1 VEYAFS
7 NILKTLTIVLCF
19 IAGTSQ
25 AWSQEIPDYVQ
36 IVSLR
41 DTNYASID
49 SLLRP
54 IRRNSDELTKFIKA
68 CKKGVDY
75 KEGIAY
81 AYVQIGINAR
91 NISEYP
97 QALEALSEALKN
109 AKDCKNVDFEVI
121 AMNMLGVV
129 HRRKEEIREA
139 LEYHK
144 KALELAESSGK
155 RTLTG
160 LRNVA
165 VARNSIGNIYI
176 SLRQPELALPEFLA
190 SIAIEEET
198 NNKLGLAINYQNI
211 GSIYEERKDLQMA
224 LSNYRTSLHYN
235 NQINSNLG
243 RIICQNSIGQVYLKQ
258 KRFREA
264 RQMIEP
270 TIEKAEFIGDHY
282 YLAMA
287 KLNYGWALSEEGDLE
302 QSEKYILES
311 LKTSQERKMEFF
323 ISEAYRLLADIN
335 EKKGNYKEALDFN
348 KLYNENQAKY
358 LNESNQQYMAD
369 LIVKYDSDTKKNK
382 ISILEKE
389 NEIANLRLADNRK
402 AFWAGAIGVLFLSG
416 LFYILYRQNILGKE
430 KEYLALEQR
439 MMRSQMN
446 PHFIF
451 NSLNSIKLYI
461 INNEKDK
468 AVYYLNKFSKLIRTI
483 LATSKEKDITLKE
496 ELDTMELYM
505 NIENIRFS
513 NKIRFSLEIEE
524 DVPIKDIKL
533 PSMILQPFIENA
545 IWHGLSA
552 KEGLK
557 RIELKVSRI
566 ADNRI
571 EISVEDNGI
580 GRIMSKEIKDKKT
593 LKNRSVGIDLTKQRL
608 QNYFKGQDAE
618 HVLEIVDLYKGDE
631 PAGTKVVLK
640 IPFNFTALA

>member
-1 VEYAFS
+1 MKHVFT

-19 IAGTSQ
+19 IGGTFE
-25 AWSQEIPDYVQ
+25 AWSQGYPDFAQV
-36 IVSLR
+36 ILLK
-41 DTNYASID
+41 DTNYSSID
-49 SLLRP
+49 TMLIP
-54 IRRNSDELTKFIKA
+54 IRRNSTELAKFVKA
-68 CKKGVDY
+68 CKKADYIEGV
-75 KEGIAY
+75 AY

-97 QALEALSEALKN
+97 QAIEALSEALKN
-109 AKDCKNVDFEVI
+109 AQGCKNIDFQVI

-139 LEYHK
+139 LDYHK
-144 KALELAESSGK
+144 KALELAENSGK
-155 RTLTG
+155 RTITG

-176 SLRQPELALPEFLA
+176 SLRQPELALPEFLS

-211 GSIYEERKDLQMA
+211 GTIYEERQDFQMA
-224 LSNYRTSLHYN
+224 LDYYRKSLDYN
-235 NQINSNLG
+235 NQINSTLG

-258 KRFREA
+258 KRFKEA
-264 RQMIEP
+264 RQIIEP
-270 TIEKAEFIGDHY
+270 TISKAESIGDKY

-287 KLNYGWALSEEGDLE
+287 KLNFGWALSEDGDLK

-311 LKTSQERKMEFF
+311 LKTSQERKMDFF
-323 ISEAYRLLADIN
+323 ISEAYRLLTEIN
-335 EKKGNYKEALDFN
+335 KKKGNYKSALKFN
-348 KLYNENQAKY
+348 KLYNGNKSKY

-369 LIVKYDSDTKKNK
+369 LILKYDSDTKKNK

-389 NEIANLRLADNRK
+389 NEIANLKLADNRR
-402 AFWAGAIGVLFLSG
+402 FLFGGTLSVILLSI

-430 KEYLALEQR
+430 KEYLALEQK

-461 INNEKDK
+461 INSEKDK
-468 AVYYLNKFSKLIRTI
+468 AIYYLNKFSKLIRTI
-483 LATSKEKDITLKE
+483 LASSKEKDITLKE
-496 ELDTMELYM
+496 ELNTMELYM

-513 NKIRFSLEIEE
+513 NKIRFNLEIEE
-524 DVPIKDIKL
+524 DVPVKDIKL

-566 ADNRI
+566 VDNQI

-580 GRIMSKEIKDKKT
+580 GRLMSKEIKDKKT
-593 LKNRSVGIDLTKQRL
+593 IRNRSVGIDLTKQRL
-608 QNYFKGQDAE
+608 QNYFKGQDVE
-618 HVLEIVDLYKGDE
+618 QVLKIVDLYKAGK

-640 IPFNFTALA
+640 IPFNFTGLA

>member
-1 VEYAFS
+1 MEYAFS

-19 IAGTSQ
+19 IAETSQ
-25 AWSQEIPDYVQ
+25 AWSQEVLDYVQ

-75 KEGIAY
+75 KEGMAY

-176 SLRQPELALPEFLA
+176 SLRRPELALPEFLA

-258 KRFREA
+258 KRFL
-264 RQMIEP
+264 P
-270 TIEKAEFIGDHY
+270 KSGKCVY
-282 YLAMA
+282 
-287 KLNYGWALSEEGDLE
+287 
-302 QSEKYILES
+302 
-311 LKTSQERKMEFF
+311 LKTR
-323 ISEAYRLLADIN
+323 
-335 EKKGNYKEALDFN
+335 
-348 KLYNENQAKY
+348 
-358 LNESNQQYMAD
+358 
-369 LIVKYDSDTKKNK
+369 
-382 ISILEKE
+382 
-389 NEIANLRLADNRK
+389 
-402 AFWAGAIGVLFLSG
+402 FL
-416 LFYILYRQNILGKE
+416 
-430 KEYLALEQR
+430 
-439 MMRSQMN
+439 
-446 PHFIF
+446 
-451 NSLNSIKLYI
+451 
-461 INNEKDK
+461 
-468 AVYYLNKFSKLIRTI
+468 
-483 LATSKEKDITLKE
+483 
-496 ELDTMELYM
+496 
-505 NIENIRFS
+505 
-513 NKIRFSLEIEE
+513 
-524 DVPIKDIKL
+524 
-533 PSMILQPFIENA
+533 
-545 IWHGLSA
+545 
-552 KEGLK
+552 
-557 RIELKVSRI
+557 
-566 ADNRI
+566 
-571 EISVEDNGI
+571 
-580 GRIMSKEIKDKKT
+580 
-593 LKNRSVGIDLTKQRL
+593 
-608 QNYFKGQDAE
+608 
-618 HVLEIVDLYKGDE
+618 
-631 PAGTKVVLK
+631 
-640 IPFNFTALA
+640 